1 MLELKKLAL
10 GKLVIVCFPA
20 LIRLA
25 SSSPSLGKDMK
36 QTDQSM
42 HYLKYNITLRL
53 SHGRTQ
59 QQISGIPYSPNS
71 PNINVISE
79 DTPSKAF

>member
-1 MLELKKLAL
+1 
-10 GKLVIVCFPA
+10 
-20 LIRLA
+20 
-25 SSSPSLGKDMK
+25 MK
-36 QTDQSM
+36 QTYQSM